1 VSGGCV
7 RELDADVEVD
17 IGTLRLRARLTVAAG
32 ELVAVLGPNGS
43 GKSTLLRC
51 IAGLLPIDD
60 GHVIVDGVALDQ
72 PGRATF
78 VAAERRPIGMV
89 FQDYLLFPNL
99 SAVENVAFGLRAG
112 GVPRRQARDAAISW
126 LGRVGL
132 GDRAELRPRQL
143 SGGQAQ
149 RVALARALARH
160 PRLLL
165 LDEPLAALDVSVRG
179 DVRRDLRRHLDSF
192 DGMSVLV
199 THDPV
204 DAYALADRV
213 VILEQGVITQQGS
226 LTDVTSHP
234 RSPYVAELV
243 GLNLI
248 AGVLRDH
255 TLTADTG
262 GAVVTGTAIG
272 DGPAFVAVRPQAVAL
287 HRHRPEGS
295 ARNVWPVVVGDVD
308 VQHDRVRV
316 RLDGD
321 VPLVAEITPAAL
333 AELAVR
339 PGEAIWASVK
349 ATEVATY
356 GR

>member
-1 VSGGCV
+1 V
-7 RELDADVEVD
+7 RELDADVAVD
-17 IGTLRLRARLTVAAG
+17 IGTLRLRARLSVAAG

-60 GHVIVDGVALDQ
+60 GHVIVDGVALDEPTQ
-72 PGRATF
+72 ATF

-112 GVPRRQARDAAISW
+112 GVPRRQARDAAMAW

-132 GDRAELRPRQL
+132 GDHAELRPRQL

-179 DVRRDLRRHLDSF
+179 DVRRDLRHHLDSF

-226 LTDVTSHP
+226 LTDVTAHP

-248 AGVLRDH
+248 AGELRDH

-262 GAVVTGTAIG
+262 GAVVTGAAIG

-295 ARNVWPVVVGDVD
+295 ARNVWRVVVGDLD

>member
-1 VSGGCV
+1 M
-7 RELDADVEVD
+7 RELHARVTVE
-17 IGTLRLRARLTVAAG
+17 IGALQLAAQLSVAAG

-60 GHVIVDGVALDQ
+60 GQVVVDGLPLDD
-72 PGRATF
+72 PHDGTF
-78 VAAERRPIGMV
+78 VPPEQRPIGMV
-89 FQDYLLFPNL
+89 FQDYLLFPNMTAL
-99 SAVENVAFGLRAG
+99 ENVAFGLRAT
-112 GVPRRQARDAAISW
+112 GVPRHEARRTALTW
-126 LGRVGL
+126 LERVGL
-132 GDRAELRPRQL
+132 ADHAEHRPGQL

-149 RVALARALARH
+149 RVALARALARR
-160 PRLLL
+160 PRVVL

-179 DVRRDLRRHLDSF
+179 DMRRDLRRHLDSF
-192 DGMSVLV
+192 DGMTVLV

-213 VILEQGVITQQGS
+213 VILEAGAITQEGP
-226 LTDVTSHP
+226 LTEITTHP

-243 GLNLI
+243 GLNLV
-248 AGVLRDH
+248 AGILRDH
-255 TLTADTG
+255 TLTTDTG
-262 GAVVTGTAIG
+262 GAVVTARAIG

-295 ARNVWPVVVGDVD
+295 ARNVWRMVVGDID

-316 RLDGD
+316 RLDGQ
-321 VPLVAEITPAAL
+321 VPLVAEITPAAVT
-333 AELAVR
+333 ELAVR
-339 PGEAIWASVK
+339 PGETIWASVK

>member
-1 VSGGCV
+1 MRDLEAHVGVEIGSL
-7 RELDADVEVD
+7 ELTAA
-17 IGTLRLRARLTVAAG
+17 LSVAAG

-51 IAGLLPIDD
+51 IAGLLPIDS
-60 GHVIVDGVALDQ
+60 GHVAVDGVTLDD
-72 PGRATF
+72 PHDGTF
-78 VAAERRPIGMV
+78 VVPERRPIGMV
-89 FQDYLLFPNL
+89 FQDYLLFPNMT
-99 SAVENVAFGLRAG
+99 AVENVAFGLRATR
-112 GVPRRQARDAAISW
+112 VARNQARVAALAW
-126 LGRVGL
+126 LERVGL
-132 GDRAELRPRQL
+132 SDHAEHRPGQL

-149 RVALARALARH
+149 RVALARALARS
-160 PRLLL
+160 PRVLL

-179 DVRRDLRRHLDSF
+179 ELRRDLRRHLDTF
-192 DGMSVLV
+192 DGMTVLV

-213 VILEQGVITQQGS
+213 LILESGAITQQGP
-226 LTDVTSHP
+226 LTEITTHP

-243 GLNLI
+243 GLNLV

-255 TLTADTG
+255 TLTTETG
-262 GAVVTGTAIG
+262 GAVVTASAIG
-272 DGPAFVAVRPQAVAL
+272 DGPAYVAVRPQAVAL

-295 ARNVWPVVVGDVD
+295 ARNVWRMVIGDID

-321 VPLVAEITPAAL
+321 VPLVAEITPAAVTDL
-333 AELAVR
+333 AIR
-339 PGEAIWASVK
+339 PGETIWASVK